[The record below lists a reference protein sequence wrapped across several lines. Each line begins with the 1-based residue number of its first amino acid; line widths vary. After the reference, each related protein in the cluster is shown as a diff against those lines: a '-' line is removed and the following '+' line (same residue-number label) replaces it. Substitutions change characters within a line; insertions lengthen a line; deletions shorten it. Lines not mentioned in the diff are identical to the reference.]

1 MSRKKTAAELQ
12 AEYERAE
19 ARAQQLREQM
29 KRATAAEEAAKR
41 AQLVTLVLRWGET
54 YKGGIYKDIDD
65 LIGLF
70 EEWTARAEAKAHS
83 EDSE

>member
-41 AQLVTLVLRWGET
+41 AKLVEVVLRWSKT
-54 YKGGIYKDIDD
+54 YKGGEHVDIDD

-70 EEWTARAEAKAHS
+70 EKWANKAEAEAHS
-83 EDSE
+83 ENSK